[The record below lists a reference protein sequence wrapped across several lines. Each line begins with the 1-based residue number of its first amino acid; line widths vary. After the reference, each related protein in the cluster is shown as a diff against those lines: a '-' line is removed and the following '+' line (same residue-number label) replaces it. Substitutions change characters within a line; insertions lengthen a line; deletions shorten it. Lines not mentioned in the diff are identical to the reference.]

1 MRTSIRTAGAVTLA
15 AALLATACTSTG
27 TSTDT
32 KPVAG
37 RTTAP
42 VDLGNVKLVS
52 YSGCD
57 DMLTGLRE
65 ATAKNVGPWGLGGP
79 VVMYAETAAR
89 DASAKSASG
98 APEHSTTNTHEAGV
112 DEPDLV
118 KTDGDRVITVNRGVL
133 RVVDTATRKV
143 TGTLKLVDAE
153 QVWAP
158 ADLLVSGDRAL
169 VLFSGGGI
177 IPYGATSKRAASP
190 GPRYVLVDLSGKP
203 EVIGSL
209 TPDGSHV
216 DARMVGSTVRIVVR
230 SQPRIEFPDPGPGM
244 SDNERTRRNAE
255 VVAKAPVKAWL
266 PTYELTTADGKTSDR
281 TVDCERVSHPAE
293 YTGTSMLTMHSLDL
307 SEALTET
314 APISVAA
321 DGDTVYGTGTSLY
334 VASNPRWWWPRPID
348 PPIVEDTPATPVP
361 TATPAPATLAPSGSV
376 SPFATPMP
384 SGSVSPFATPMPSGS
399 TTLFATPATPPTV
412 TATPPATPAA
422 ASGDPAPSLLFEPSG
437 PPADSPIPAPSVT
450 LSGTPSSTVTISP
463 SPAPPSGETVPPT
476 AAPAP
481 PPEETEI
488 HRFDI
493 TAAGAPRYVAS
504 GKVSGRLLNQ
514 YSLSEHEGHL
524 RVATTS
530 TAAQDTSTAP
540 PTAPPDTSS
549 AVYVLDAGTLARTG
563 EVGGLG
569 QGERIY
575 SVRFIGPVGYVVTF
589 RQVDPLYTLDL
600 RDPAAP
606 RKTGELKITGYSA
619 YLHPAGDGRL
629 IGVGQEASEEGRTL
643 GTQVSLFDVSDPAS
657 PRRLSQMFQKDSG
670 SEAEWDPHAFL
681 YWAKTGMAVLPV
693 NSWTGTE
700 QTNGTALVLKIDDSA
715 ITRTGA
721 VSHPRPTSPENGR
734 MAYDPGIRRSVVVG
748 DSLWTVSDLGLKVS
762 DMKDLADQAWIPF
775 S

>member
-27 TSTDT
+27 TKTA
-32 KPVAG
+32 AG
-37 RTTAP
+37 RTAP

-57 DMLTGLRE
+57 DMLAGLRA
-65 ATAKNVGPWGLGGP
+65 ATAKNVGPWGIGGP
-79 VVMYAETAAR
+79 AVMYAEARSDAA
-89 DASAKSASG
+89 AKSTAG

-118 KTDGDRVITVNRGVL
+118 KTDGDRVVTVNRGVL
-133 RVVDTATRKV
+133 RVVDAATRKV

-177 IPYGATSKRAASP
+177 IPYGATAKRAASP

-203 EVIGSL
+203 KVIGSL

-230 SQPRIEFPDPGPGM
+230 SQPRIEFPDAGPDL

-255 VVAKAPVKAWL
+255 IVAKAPIEAWL
-266 PTYELTTADGKTSDR
+266 PKYELTTADGETSER
-281 TVDCERVSHPAE
+281 TVDCGRVSHPAE

-307 SEALTET
+307 SQALTET

-321 DGDTVYGTGTSLY
+321 DGDTVYGTASSLY

-348 PPIVEDTPATPVP
+348 SMVVEDTPATPAP
-361 TATPAPATLAPSGSV
+361 TPVTPAPSGSV
-376 SPFATPMP
+376 SPFATPAAP
-384 SGSVSPFATPMPSGS
+384 DPASPPVAPGSASPLATPGS
-399 TTLFATPATPPTV
+399 ANSPATPEPV
-412 TATPPATPAA
+412 PATPAA
-422 ASGDPAPSLLFEPSG
+422 ASGLDPAPSLLPEPSSG
-437 PPADSPIPAPSVT
+437 QTVTVTPTHTPAPSQSLSLPASPIP
-450 LSGTPSSTVTISP
+450 SP
-463 SPAPPSGETVPPT
+463 TETAPPTPT
-476 AAPAP
+476 AEVTPEQ
-481 PPEETEI
+481 PPEETEV
-488 HRFDI
+488 HRFNI

-514 YSLSEHEGHL
+514 YSLSEYEGHL

-530 TAAQDTSTAP
+530 TATQNASAAP

-549 AVYVLDAGTLARTG
+549 AVYVLDADTLVKTG
-563 EVGGLG
+563 EVGELG

-606 RKTGELKITGYSA
+606 RRTGELKITGYSA

-643 GTQVSLFDVSDPAS
+643 GTQVSLFDVSDPAN

-681 YWAKTGMAVLPV
+681 YWAKTGMAVLPLS
-693 NSWTGTE
+693 SWTGTE
-700 QTNGTALVLKIDDSA
+700 QTNGTALVLTIDDSA
-715 ITRTGA
+715 VTRTGT
-721 VSHPRPTSPENGR
+721 VVHPRPKPAKNTGFAP
-734 MAYDPGIRRSVVVG
+734 YDPGIRRSVVIG

-762 DMKDLADQAWIPF
+762 DMKDLADRAWIPF